1 MVMDCELPRP
11 SNQLETNSPGLLLSR
26 STLYK
31 RLVMLF
37 ECCRDPRLIRAG
49 CFSLF
54 ATHFH
59 ELTALSETEPTVKN
73 LHVSTHIESA
83 SEGITLLYK
92 VVEGSCNQSFGIHVA
107 ELARFPASVVEMS
120 KRKLRELEE
129 GVDMVEGEDDL
140 KVKKP
145 KLDYATVSAILTK
158 LSASESPTLAELRR
172 VAAEVMG

>member
-1 MVMDCELPRP
+1 M
-11 SNQLETNSPGLLLSR
+11 
-26 STLYK
+26 
-31 RLVMLF
+31 
-37 ECCRDPRLIRAG
+37 
-49 CFSLF
+49 
-54 ATHFH
+54 
-59 ELTALSETEPTVKN
+59 
-73 LHVSTHIESA
+73 STHIESA

-145 KLDYATVSAILTK
+145 KLDYAIVSAILTK

-172 VAAEVMG
+172 VAAEVMS